1 MTDSSRRRFLCGLG
15 AGLCPG
21 MTGPVQAAAPLI
33 PPRPPDWQRTGTQ
46 LDRQLTRLVPFLDMH
61 CPATGE
67 QWQGFFSGGGSA
79 DDVTAVQ
86 IDWFLRD
93 WRERISVSTCPRLVW
108 GLAAIAAAALT
119 RGGSGRI
126 TILSGYRTP
135 RTNAILKGAAPDSFH
150 MYGRAVDFRV
160 DGLSAEETARL
171 ARHLEIGGVGRYPV
185 SDFTHIDS
193 GRVRT
198 WQGSRS
204 VQS

>member
-1 MTDSSRRRFLCGLG
+1 MTAPTRRRFLCGLG
-15 AGLCPG
+15 AGLWTG
-21 MTGPVQAAAPLI
+21 MAGPVQAAAPLI

-67 QWQGFFSGGGSA
+67 TWQGFFSAPARGDIA
-79 DDVTAVQ
+79 AAQ
-86 IDWFLRD
+86 LDWFLRD
-93 WRERISVSTCPRLVW
+93 WRERISVITCLRLVW
-108 GLAAIAAAALT
+108 GLAAIAAEAIT

-185 SDFTHIDS
+185 SGFTHIDS
-193 GRVRT
+193 GRIRT
-198 WQGSRS
+198 WQG
-204 VQS
+204 